1 MDLVLQKRLK
11 ELLHY
16 DPETGVF
23 TWLRRE
29 GKSRAVSVFNSNY
42 AGKVAGNIQTDSSG
56 HKQISIYFDKK
67 AHKAHRLAWLYVYG
81 KMPKGIIDHINGDSL
96 DNRIVNLR
104 EADDF
109 QSAWNKGKPVT
120 NKSGYKGVSLKKKS
134 GKWVA
139 QISYRGKKMFLGYH
153 DTPEEAHKA
162 YCEAAIKLHGEFAKL
177 S

>member
-1 MDLVLQKRLK
+1 MDFILQKRLK

-29 GKSRAVSVFNSNY
+29 GDSKAVKVFNSQY
-42 AGKVAGNIQTDSSG
+42 AGQVAGSIQIDSTG
-56 HKQISIYFDKK
+56 HKQITIYFDKK

-81 KMPKGIIDHINGDSL
+81 RLPKGVIDHINGDSL

-104 EADDF
+104 EADDY
-109 QSAWNKGKPVT
+109 QSAWNKSKLST

-134 GKWVA
+134 GRWVA

-153 DTPEEAHKA
+153 DTPEEAYKA

>member
-1 MDLVLQKRLK
+1 MDLILQKRLK

-56 HKQISIYFDKK
+56 HKQVSIYFDKK

-109 QSAWNKGKPVT
+109 QSAWNKGKLVT

-139 QISYRGKKMFLGYH
+139 QINYKGKKMFLGYH
-153 DTPEEAHKA
+153 DTPEEAHKD
-162 YCEAAIKLHGEFAKL
+162 YCEAAVKLHGEFAKL

>member
-1 MDLVLQKRLK
+1 MDFILQKRLK

-81 KMPKGIIDHINGDSL
+81 KMPKGIIDHINGD
-96 DNRIVNLR
+96 
-104 EADDF
+104 
-109 QSAWNKGKPVT
+109 
-120 NKSGYKGVSLKKKS
+120 
-134 GKWVA
+134 
-139 QISYRGKKMFLGYH
+139 
-153 DTPEEAHKA
+153 
-162 YCEAAIKLHGEFAKL
+162 
-177 S
+177 

>member
-1 MDLVLQKRLK
+1 MDFISQKRLK

-109 QSAWNKGKPVT
+109 QSAWNKGKLAT

-139 QISYRGKKMFLGYH
+139 QISYKGKKMFL
-153 DTPEEAHKA
+153 
-162 YCEAAIKLHGEFAKL
+162 
-177 S
+177 

>member
-1 MDLVLQKRLK
+1 MDLILQKRLK

-109 QSAWNKGKPVT
+109 QSAWNKGKLVT

-162 YCEAAIKLHGEFAKL
+162 YCKAAVKLHGEFAKL

>member
-1 MDLVLQKRLK
+1 MDFISQKRLK

-42 AGKVAGNIQTDSSG
+42 AGKVAGNVQTDSTG

-81 KMPKGIIDHINGDSL
+81 KIPKGIIDHINGDSL
-96 DNRIVNLR
+96 DNRIANLR
-104 EADDF
+104 EADDL
-109 QSAWNKGKPVT
+109 QSAWNKGKLAT

-139 QISYRGKKMFLGYH
+139 QISYKGKKMF
-153 DTPEEAHKA
+153 
-162 YCEAAIKLHGEFAKL
+162 
-177 S
+177 